1 MRKSS
6 AALQSSSAAAPAG
19 SWRRPA
25 PSQSRA
31 AVRKAR
37 PAEAAS
43 TTPNQVFTL
52 AWNVMDGLLWYSGY
66 RLFNQPPGPRRN
78 LAVGFWGLTMLG
90 VGGFQ
95 WVLFGRKHQAGPADV
110 TAGMVASSSA
120 LVAAAA
126 MVDGQ
131 AARAVVPLA
140 AWQAFAFLLQQDIWR
155 RKNIKTAKA

>member
-6 AALQSSSAAAPAG
+6 AALQSGSAPAG
-19 SWRRPA
+19 RWHRPA
-25 PSQSRA
+25 PSQPRT

-37 PAEAAS
+37 PAEPANTAQG
-43 TTPNQVFTL
+43 QVFNL

-66 RLFNQPPGPRRN
+66 RLFNEPPGPRRN
-78 LAVGFWGLTMLG
+78 LAIGFWGLTMLG

-95 WVLFGRKHQAGPADV
+95 WILFGRKHEASPA
-110 TAGMVASSSA
+110 TISAGMVASSSA
-120 LVAAAA
+120 LVAASA

-155 RKNIKTAKA
+155 RKNTKTAKA

>member
-6 AALQSSSAAAPAG
+6 AALQSGSAAAG
-19 SWRRPA
+19 RWHRPA
-25 PSQSRA
+25 PSQPRT

-37 PAEAAS
+37 PVEPANTAQG
-43 TTPNQVFTL
+43 QVFNL

-78 LAVGFWGLTMLG
+78 LAIGFWGLTMLG

-95 WVLFGRKHQAGPADV
+95 WILFGRKHEASPA
-110 TAGMVASSSA
+110 TISAGMVASSSA
-120 LVAAAA
+120 LVAASA

-155 RKNIKTAKA
+155 RKNTKAAKA